1 MAGFGTLIVNIDG
14 TQYSSD
20 LNFPTQGSIG
30 CRINGNS
37 LQRNQ
42 DVLTSWVTVWTY
54 SGAGT
59 FEGLA
64 TTSGGAV
71 VYADGD
77 TFTLPLDTVN
87 YFYTVAP
94 TPVINPLDAT
104 DLTNTTWYLKQ
115 HVNVPSSSAYYITFS
130 GGSYDCII
138 FGGTTIEYGDT
149 SQQSGDLVYQS
160 IDPPYGWGSNNSR
173 PLTITGGS
181 DVTNSTL
188 IAWFK
193 ANCVSPLEY
202 FTCTD
207 ELTDLA
213 DAIRTKTEG
222 SSSLTY
228 PSGYVTAINGISVK
242 HVTSYSVPFSGPND
256 VYIEIGDIPVGS
268 WDGFS
273 SINVEIE
280 PTIYD
285 GSVTIYTP
293 PQPFEFTIANVT
305 YTADDGMTWAEWVAS
320 SYNTGNF
327 ELLNFG
333 TNYKIVSNNGGM
345 TAVCHRMSYPVYSTE
360 IVGTGVGGQGT
371 QTAYVLELY

>member
-14 TQYSSD
+14 TQYNSD

-54 SGAGT
+54 SGTGT

-94 TPVINPLDAT
+94 TPVINPLDAI

-115 HVNVPSSSAYYITFS
+115 HPNLGSGEYFLNFTSNSA
-130 GGSYDCII
+130 SYDRMRMDGYE
-138 FGGTTIEYGDT
+138 FEYGFEEEYEGETYVEYDVVFGGDVETGGTT
-149 SQQSGDLVYQS
+149 
-160 IDPPYGWGSNNSR
+160 WGNSANR
-173 PLTITGGS
+173 TLTITGGS
-181 DVTNSTL
+181 DVTNATL

-213 DAIRTKTEG
+213 DAIRAKTST
-222 SSSLTY
+222 SSQLTY
-228 PSGYVTAINGISVK
+228 PSGYVSAINGISAK
-242 HVTSYSVPFSGPND
+242 HLTSYGASFEGPND
-256 VYIEIGDIPVGS
+256 VYIEISDIPVGS

-273 SINVEIE
+273 SISVDIE
-280 PTIYD
+280 PTVYN
-285 GSVTIYTP
+285 GGVSVYTP
-293 PQPFEFTIANVT
+293 
-305 YTADDGMTWAEWVAS
+305 
-320 SYNTGNF
+320 
-327 ELLNFG
+327 L
-333 TNYKIVSNNGGM
+333 
-345 TAVCHRMSYPVYSTE
+345 PV
-360 IVGTGVGGQGT
+360 
-371 QTAYVLELY
+371 

>member
-42 DVLTSWVTVWTY
+42 DALTSWVTVWTY

-77 TFTLPLDTVN
+77 TFTLPLNTVN
-87 YFYTVAP
+87 YFYTVASV
-94 TPVINPLDAT
+94 PVINPLDAT

-115 HVNVPSSSAYYITFS
+115 HVNVPPSSSYYITFS
-130 GGSYDCII
+130 SGSYDCII
-138 FGGTTIEYGDT
+138 FGGSTIEYGDT
-149 SQQSGDLVYQS
+149 SQQSSDLVYQTF
-160 IDPPYGWGSNNSR
+160 DPPYGWGSNNSR
-173 PLTITGGS
+173 TLTITGGT

-188 IAWFK
+188 IAWLK

-202 FTCTD
+202 ITCTD
-207 ELTDLA
+207 ELTNLA
-213 DAIRTKTEG
+213 DAIRAKTST
-222 SSSLTY
+222 SSQLTY

-242 HVTSYSVPFSGPND
+242 HVTSYSVPFSVPD
-256 VYIEIGDIPVGS
+256 DKYVEIGDIPGS
-268 WDGFS
+268 WNGFS
-273 SINVEIE
+273 SIGVEIE

-293 PQPFEFTIANVT
+293 PSLISFTAYDGNMGRT
-305 YTADDGMTWAEWVAS
+305 YSLEAEDGMTWSQWIS
-320 SYNTGNF
+320 SEYNSDGF
-327 ELLNFG
+327 SSQG
-333 TNYKIVSNNGGM
+333 TMVLYPGRESAVTTSNGGSV
-345 TAVCHRMSYPVYSTE
+345 TTSSTIIE
-360 IVGTGVGGQGT
+360 NH
-371 QTAYVLELY
+371 AYNYTLW